1 MDREIVEL
9 SVGHNRLRSEG
20 CNYLFQALTAAKAG
34 EGSTLYNQI
43 SKSVTVP
50 RRLTGFRGLKK
61 ITLSANGIEEDALKV
76 IAEYLD
82 GDEELRELYF
92 TNNLIAVSL

>member
-9 SVGHNRLRSEG
+9 SAGHNRLGTAG

-34 EGSTLYNQI
+34 EGSSLYDHI
-43 SKSVTVP
+43 SKSVSVP
-50 RRLTGFRGLKK
+50 RRLVGFRGLRK

-92 TNNLIAVSL
+92 TNNLISVS